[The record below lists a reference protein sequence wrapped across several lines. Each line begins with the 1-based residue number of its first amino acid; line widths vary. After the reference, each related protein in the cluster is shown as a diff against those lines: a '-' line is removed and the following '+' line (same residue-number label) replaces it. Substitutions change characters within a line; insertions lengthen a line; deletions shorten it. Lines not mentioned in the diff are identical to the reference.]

1 MIRLAVVNHHGG
13 TPGGGEISLFLQLEA
28 LPPDIEPHIFLLED
42 GEFADLLRSR
52 FRSVTIVPMSGSMA
66 RSTRS
71 RPKLS
76 GMLATP
82 AFALRLAKHLR
93 AVEPDVVLT
102 NSMKAHIVGSLAAKA
117 LGLPCIN
124 NVRDIPTGFARLVTR
139 EISRACSTERMTC
152 SKAAAESL
160 DLPQTTVLYSPIDLS
175 KYTTL
180 PSRGEARE
188 KMGIPD
194 DGLPVVSLVGRI
206 ARWKGQDRFLR
217 AAALV
222 RKEID
227 AHFVVAGSP
236 IFGNDAGFYPELQ
249 ALVAEQKAE
258 ARVHFVPWQDDP
270 RYVYA
275 ASDMSCNC
283 SEREPFGRT
292 IIEAMACGVP
302 VVAFADAGACEAFTD
317 GESGAKVPAGDE
329 AAYAAAILGFLRD
342 PARLQSARAAAVRD
356 AAAFEI
362 THLAKVF
369 RAVVYRAAAPLAP
382 PGQQTQPSLGVYRS

>member
-13 TPGGGEISLFLQLEA
+13 TPGGGEISLLLQLEA

-52 FRSVTIVPMSGSMA
+52 FRSVKIVPMSGSMA
-66 RSTRS
+66 RSSRS
-71 RPKLS
+71 KPKLK

-82 AFALRLAKHLR
+82 AFALRLANHLR
-93 AVEPDVVLT
+93 LAEPDVVLT
-102 NSMKAHIVGSLAAKA
+102 NSMKAHVVGSLAAKS

-124 NVRDIPTGFARLVTR
+124 NIRDIPTGFAQFVTR
-139 EISRACSTERMTC
+139 AVSRACSVERMTC
-152 SKAAAESL
+152 SKAAADSL
-160 DLPQTTVLYSPIDLS
+160 GLPQTTVLYSPIDLS
-175 KYTTL
+175 KYAAL
-180 PSRGEARE
+180 PPRSEARARL
-188 KMGIPD
+188 GIPD

-217 AAALV
+217 SAALV
-222 RKEID
+222 RREID

-236 IFGNDAGFYPELQ
+236 IFGNDADFFPQLQ

-258 ARVHFVPWQDDP
+258 ARVHFIPWQDDP
-270 RYVYA
+270 RDVYA
-275 ASDMSCNC
+275 ASDLSCNC
-283 SEREPFGRT
+283 SAREPFGRT

-302 VVAFADAGACEAFTD
+302 VIAFADAGACEAFID
-317 GESGAKVPAGDE
+317 GESGAKVPVGDE
-329 AAYAAAILGFLRD
+329 TAYAAAILGFLRD
-342 PARLQSARAAAVRD
+342 PARLQSAREAAARD
-356 AAAFEI
+356 AAGFEI